1 MADVSSLRFLQI
13 GAHSGATDWT
23 TMPSP
28 TVFVETE
35 EEVLFDSMPRHIE
48 RGSVQRGNGQTVPR
62 VTHGLLTSG
71 AGLPGFSVAL
81 RGLSGAGAGNAVN
94 TSSLSQDM
102 NILLTAL
109 AGQVIDG
116 VGDTLSGAPGTG
128 TTITADGAV
137 SVVAGQGILLMG
149 DTGNKYIARQISGP
163 TGSTFVIDR
172 DLTTDA
178 NVADN
183 PEAATV
189 CYGGRTYVFSAVVPQ
204 RTHWAIEAEGDNY
217 RNQFWGI
224 LSSGGFSFSTDG
236 YAKLMV
242 SDLKCTDHTVDDE
255 LAVTNPTYSAPTRGS
270 IINTIDCP
278 MWIGSDAYI
287 TFGRLQINCGITLAP
302 RGGNGPNGP
311 FGFVVTSVK
320 PTFSWSM
327 VRGTGTTPK
336 EVTDTIAAVL
346 RGDTVQDCSWQ
357 FGRSVGA
364 TAYVRAPAMN
374 IVMTATTRDGLEV
387 FDCVGTP
394 TDASAVTTSPGALYT
409 ISLF

>member
-1 MADVSSLRFLQI
+1 
-13 GAHSGATDWT
+13 
-23 TMPSP
+23 MPSP
-28 TVFVETE
+28 TVFLETE
-35 EEVLFDSMPRHIE
+35 EEALFDVMPRHIE
-48 RGSVQRGNGQTVPR
+48 RGSVQKGNGQTVPR

-94 TSSLSQDM
+94 TNTLSQDM

-109 AGQVIDG
+109 SGGTVIDG
-116 VGDTLSGAPGTG
+116 PGDTLSGTPGSG
-128 TTITADGAV
+128 TTLLADGAV

-149 DTGNKYIARQISGP
+149 DTGNKYVARQVSVPSG
-163 TGSTFVIDR
+163 SNFNIDR

-178 NVADN
+178 NVSDN
-183 PEAATV
+183 PEANTV
-189 CYGGRTYVFSAVVPQ
+189 CYGGRTYVFSAVAPQ
-204 RTHWAIEAEGDNY
+204 RPHWALDAEGDNY
-217 RNQFWGI
+217 RTQFWGI
-224 LSSGGFSFSTDG
+224 LSGGSLSFSTDG

-255 LAVTNPTYSAPTRGS
+255 LAVANPTYSAPTRGS

-287 TFGRLQINCGITLAP
+287 TFGGLEINCGITLAP

-327 VRGTGTTPK
+327 VRGTGTTLK
-336 EVTDTIAAVL
+336 EITDTIAAVL
-346 RGDTVQDCSWQ
+346 RGDTVQDCAWQ